1 MTAGFASSGRPVHL
15 GASIACANLARLEAD
30 LQQLC
35 AGGIDS
41 LHIDMM
47 DGRFVPNFGLDFTL
61 METIGRMES
70 IGEIPMDCHLMIE
83 EPERYIDRA
92 AAAGAQFIT
101 IHYEA
106 TRHAQKALALIRE
119 TGARAG
125 IALNPAT
132 PIECLEYL
140 LDDIDFVTVMTV
152 NPGAAGQRLIPAML
166 RKIADV
172 RQMLDETGR
181 ADADIQVDGNV
192 SFTHIPAMVE
202 AGATMLVGGTSS
214 VFHKDYSIPE
224 AIKAV
229 RQIVTKIG
237 QA

>member
-1 MTAGFASSGRPVHL
+1 MTAGFATSGKPIHL

-30 LQQLC
+30 LEQLC

-41 LHIDMM
+41 LHIDVM
-47 DGRFVPNFGLDFTL
+47 DGRFVSNFGLDFTL
-61 METIGRMES
+61 METIG
-70 IGEIPMDCHLMIE
+70 GVCDIPMDCHLMIE

-92 AAAGAQFIT
+92 AAAGAQYIA
-101 IHYEA
+101 IHFEA
-106 TRHAQKALALIRE
+106 TRHAQKALKQIRD
-119 TGARAG
+119 TGAKSG

-132 PIECLEYL
+132 PIECLEYI

-172 RQMLDETGR
+172 RRMLDQSGH
-181 ADADIQVDGNV
+181 ADVDVQVDGNV
-192 SFTHIPAMVE
+192 SFTHISAMVE

-214 VFHKDYSIPE
+214 VFQKGYSIPE
-224 AIKAV
+224 AIATV
-229 RQIVTKIG
+229 RQLVTRIG
-237 QA
+237 QVS

>member
-1 MTAGFASSGRPVHL
+1 MTAGFASSGKPIHL

-30 LQQLC
+30 LEQLC

-47 DGRFVPNFGLDFTL
+47 DGRFVSNFGLDFTL
-61 METIGRMES
+61 METIGRVS
-70 IGEIPMDCHLMIE
+70 EIPMDCHLMIE

-92 AAAGAQFIT
+92 AAAGAEYIT
-101 IHYEA
+101 IHFEA
-106 TRHAQKALALIRE
+106 TRHAQKGLKQIRDI
-119 TGARAG
+119 GARAG

-132 PIECLEYL
+132 PIDCLEYIE
-140 LDDIDFVTVMTV
+140 DDIDFVTVMTV

-166 RKIADV
+166 RKIGDVRRMLDASGHADV
-172 RQMLDETGR
+172 
-181 ADADIQVDGNV
+181 DIQVDGNV

-214 VFHKDYSIPE
+214 VFHKDYSIPD
-224 AIKAV
+224 AIQTV
-229 RQIVTKIG
+229 RQLVTRIG
-237 QA
+237 QVS

>member
-1 MTAGFASSGRPVHL
+1 MTAGFASSGRPIHL

-47 DGRFVPNFGLDFTL
+47 DGRFVSNFGLDFTL
-61 METIGRMES
+61 METIGRIS
-70 IGEIPMDCHLMIE
+70 EIPMDCHLMIE

-125 IALNPAT
+125 MALNPAT
-132 PIECLEYL
+132 PIECLAYL

-172 RQMLDETGR
+172 RQMLDEAGR

-237 QA
+237 QAS

>member
-1 MTAGFASSGRPVHL
+1 MTAGFASSGRPIHL

-47 DGRFVPNFGLDFTL
+47 DGRFVSNFGLDFTL
-61 METIGRMES
+61 METIGRIS
-70 IGEIPMDCHLMIE
+70 EIPMDCHLMIE

-125 IALNPAT
+125 MALNPAT
-132 PIECLEYL
+132 PIECLAYL

-172 RQMLDETGR
+172 RRMLDAGGR
-181 ADADIQVDGNV
+181 PEVDIQVDGNV
-192 SFTHIPAMVE
+192 SFTHIPSMVE
-202 AGATMLVGGTSS
+202 AGASMLVGGTSS
-214 VFHKDYSIPE
+214 IFHKDYSIAE

-229 RQIVTKIG
+229 RQLVTRIG
-237 QA
+237 QAS

>member
-1 MTAGFASSGRPVHL
+1 MTAGFASSGRPIHL

-47 DGRFVPNFGLDFTL
+47 DGRFVSNFGLDFTL
-61 METIGRMES
+61 METIGRVCDV
-70 IGEIPMDCHLMIE
+70 PMDCHLMIE

-106 TRHAQKALALIRE
+106 TRHAQKALAQIRE

-125 IALNPAT
+125 MALNPAT
-132 PIECLEYL
+132 PIECLAYL

-172 RQMLDETGR
+172 RQMLDEAGR

-237 QA
+237 QAS

>member
-1 MTAGFASSGRPVHL
+1 MTAGFASSGKPVHL

-35 AGGIDS
+35 TGGIDS

-61 METIGRMES
+61 METIGRVCDA
-70 IGEIPMDCHLMIE
+70 PMDCHLMIE

-106 TRHAQKALALIRE
+106 TRHAQKALAQIRE

-125 IALNPAT
+125 MALNPAT

-172 RQMLDETGR
+172 RGMLEEAGR
-181 ADADIQVDGNV
+181 AGADIQVDGNV
-192 SFTHIPAMVE
+192 SFTHIPAMVD

-214 VFHKDYSIPE
+214 VFHKDYSISE
-224 AIKAV
+224 AIKTV